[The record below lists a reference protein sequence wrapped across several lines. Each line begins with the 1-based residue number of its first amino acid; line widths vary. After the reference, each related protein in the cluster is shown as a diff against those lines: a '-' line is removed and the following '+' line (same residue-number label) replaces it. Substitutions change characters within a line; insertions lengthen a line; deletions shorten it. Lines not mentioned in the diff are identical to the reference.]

1 MRLLP
6 RSLWALVAA
15 AVALRTASFLFDI
28 LNLDEVLF
36 GLIGR
41 SILDGGLPYV
51 DAIDIKPPLTYL
63 AYTVTGLFGG
73 FSLLPV
79 HLLGVAWLV
88 ATCLVLREAARQ
100 WTGSQNIG
108 WAAAWIALLASLCEI
123 PSVNSELLMNLPV
136 ALALLCAVRAEKET
150 RQTRFD
156 FLCGA
161 SVAVASLFKHQAA
174 VLGVGIAVA
183 LLWRSRAGVR
193 RCAVL
198 LLGFLG
204 PWAVALGF
212 YAAQGHLAEF
222 LDWVFVRNLLYA
234 DKGAAGSALS
244 RFAWSTMLCVGV
256 ALVPWILA
264 VQETRKPSAL
274 ARDPIRTA
282 VLVSLWLTWLAVAVG
297 GRFYEHYYLQFVPP
311 LALAAAPRLSAL
323 LYEREPRPART
334 AAAAGFC
341 IPAIAYL
348 VFTLAKGLSGGFP
361 GQDQKVASVSRWLS
375 ANSRPDQRVF
385 VWGDATSVYYLS
397 QRRPGTRYLNCAVEV
412 GNFDPS
418 HLPRGFDVSSHVSAP
433 DVAKTIADLE
443 RNRVGLVVDT
453 SSAAIHDWDR
463 LPLSAVTALAS
474 YIAENYRLV
483 ATPAGVPVYARR

>member
-100 WTGSQNIG
+100 WTGSPDIG

-234 DKGAAGSALS
+234 DNGAAGSALS

-297 GRFYEHYYLQFVPP
+297 GRFYEHYYLQFVPT

-348 VFTLAKGLSGGFP
+348 VFTLAKGVSGGFP
-361 GQDQKVASVSRWLS
+361 GQDQKVASVSRWL
-375 ANSRPDQRVF
+375 
-385 VWGDATSVYYLS
+385 
-397 QRRPGTRYLNCAVEV
+397 
-412 GNFDPS
+412 
-418 HLPRGFDVSSHVSAP
+418 
-433 DVAKTIADLE
+433 
-443 RNRVGLVVDT
+443 
-453 SSAAIHDWDR
+453 
-463 LPLSAVTALAS
+463 
-474 YIAENYRLV
+474 
-483 ATPAGVPVYARR
+483 